1 MPRARAVVL
10 DACVLADFII
20 SDLLLRM
27 AEDPVLILPR
37 WSEEIFAEVRRTHR
51 KLKWEE
57 AIAET
62 WQESVREAF
71 PEAFFDAPKE
81 VVSGLTN
88 HRKDRHVLGTAII
101 SRAETIVTYNLRD
114 FKPAALESWGVVAVS
129 PDEFLCQLYEMYP
142 DLVALK
148 VMDMAKRHTL
158 KGLILK
164 VQRTAPKFAEAIE
177 RDSGRHSRGFYIN

>member
-10 DACVLADFII
+10 DACGLADFII

-62 WQESVREAF
+62 WQESVRKAF

-81 VVSGLTN
+81 AVSRLTN

-101 SRAETIVTYNLRD
+101 SKAETIVTYNLRD
-114 FKPAALESWGVVAVS
+114 FKPAALEPWGVVAVS

>member
-62 WQESVREAF
+62 WQESVRDAF
-71 PEAFFDAPKE
+71 PEAFFDAPK
-81 VVSGLTN
+81 
-88 HRKDRHVLGTAII
+88 
-101 SRAETIVTYNLRD
+101 
-114 FKPAALESWGVVAVS
+114 
-129 PDEFLCQLYEMYP
+129 
-142 DLVALK
+142 
-148 VMDMAKRHTL
+148 
-158 KGLILK
+158 
-164 VQRTAPKFAEAIE
+164 
-177 RDSGRHSRGFYIN
+177 

>member
-27 AEDPVLILPR
+27 AEEPVRILPR

-51 KLKWEE
+51 KLGWEDS
-57 AIAET
+57 IAES
-62 WQESVREAF
+62 WQESVRDAF

-81 VVSGLTN
+81 VVSRLTN

-114 FKPAALESWGVVAVS
+114 FKPAALEPWGVVAVS
-129 PDEFLCQLYEMYP
+129 PDDFLCQLYEMHP

-148 VMDMAKRHTL
+148 VVDMAKRHTL
-158 KGLILK
+158 TGLIVK
-164 VQRTAPKFAEAIE
+164 IRRTAPKFAEAIE
-177 RDSGRHSRGFYIN
+177 RDSGRHSRGFSSN

>member
-1 MPRARAVVL
+1 M

-27 AEDPVLILPR
+27 AEDPALILPR
-37 WSEEIFAEVRRTHR
+37 WSEEICAEVRRTHR

-57 AIAET
+57 AIAES

-81 VVSGLTN
+81 AVSRLTN

-101 SRAETIVTYNLRD
+101 SKAETIVTYNLKD
-114 FKPAALESWGVVAVS
+114 FKPAALEPWGVVAVS
-129 PDEFLCQLYEMYP
+129 PDEFLCLLYEMHS

-158 KGLILK
+158 KGLIVK
-164 VQRTAPKFAEAIE
+164 IQRTAPKFAEAIE
-177 RDSGRHSRGFYIN
+177 RDSRRHSRGFCNN

>member
-27 AEDPVLILPR
+27 AEEPALILPR
-37 WSEEIFAEVRRTHR
+37 WSEEIFAEVRHTHR
-51 KLKWEE
+51 KLGWEDS
-57 AIAET
+57 IAES
-62 WQESVREAF
+62 WQESVRDAF
-71 PEAFFDAPKE
+71 PEAFFDAPKV
-81 VVSGLTN
+81 VVSRLTN

-114 FKPAALESWGVVAVS
+114 FRPVALEPWGVVAVP
-129 PDEFLCQLYEMYP
+129 PDDFLCQLYEIHP
-142 DLVALK
+142 DLVAWK

-158 KGLILK
+158 KGLIVK
-164 VQRTAPKFAEAIE
+164 IRRTAPKFAEAIE
-177 RDSGRHSRGFYIN
+177 RDSGRHSRGFSNN